1 MRESDG
7 SLRRRWKKA
16 GIRVLAGIA
25 PHVYMAYM
33 RLVIATSRVV
43 RIGMDE
49 MIATARGGANVAL
62 PVLHQDVLLSGIV
75 FRDLGIV
82 TVANVG
88 DAGDIIAAVLVR
100 CGFDVVR
107 GGSSTRPSRRT
118 PVVRE
123 LLARIVERRDASGTI
138 WAVTPDG
145 SRGPAGAVKPGVAF
159 VAMKTASKVYCLKIH
174 ASRALYVRT
183 WDRTAIPLPFGTI
196 TVELDGPVAF
206 EPRASRA
213 AMEALRCEVERRLH
227 ALQERAFARTG
238 RRPIPELSRLDAGPS
253 GPGKAAQTL
262 QSAPSGG

>member
-1 MRESDG
+1 MRERTS

-16 GIRVLAGIA
+16 GIRALARVA
-25 PHVYMAYM
+25 PAFYMAYM
-33 RLVIATSRVV
+33 RVVFATSRVV

-49 MIATARGGANVAL
+49 MVATARAGSNVAL
-62 PVLHQDVLLSGIV
+62 AVLHQDVVLSGMV

-107 GGSSTRPSRRT
+107 GGSSTRSSRRT
-118 PVVRE
+118 PIVRE
-123 LLARIVERRDASGTI
+123 LLARIAERPGAGGTI

-196 TVELDGPVAF
+196 TVELDGPVDFAA
-206 EPRASRA
+206 RASRA
-213 AMEALRCEVERRLH
+213 ALEALRRDVEQRLH
-227 ALQERAFARTG
+227 ELQARAFGRSG
-238 RRPIPELSRLDAGPS
+238 RRSVPELTRLEGADS
-253 GPGKAAQTL
+253 GPARAARPLRAT
-262 QSAPSGG
+262 STRG

>member
-1 MRESDG
+1 MREGERSM
-7 SLRRRWKKA
+7 RRRWKKA
-16 GIRVLAGIA
+16 GIRLLAGVT
-25 PHVYMAYM
+25 PPFYMAYM
-33 RLVIATSRVV
+33 RLVLATSRVV

-49 MIATARGGANVAL
+49 MVATARTGANVAL

-88 DAGDIIAAVLVR
+88 DSGDIIAAVLAR
-100 CGFDVVR
+100 CGFEVVR
-107 GGSSTRPSRRT
+107 GGSSSRPSRRT

-123 LLARIVERRDASGTI
+123 LLARIGERRGASGTI

-196 TVELDGPVAF
+196 TVELDGPLAF
-206 EPRASRA
+206 EPQTSRA
-213 AMEALRCEVERRLH
+213 AMEALRREVEGRLH
-227 ALQERAFARTG
+227 ALQERAFARAG
-238 RRPIPELSRLDAGPS
+238 RRPIPELSRLDA
-253 GPGKAAQTL
+253 AALHTAA
-262 QSAPSGG
+262 SRG